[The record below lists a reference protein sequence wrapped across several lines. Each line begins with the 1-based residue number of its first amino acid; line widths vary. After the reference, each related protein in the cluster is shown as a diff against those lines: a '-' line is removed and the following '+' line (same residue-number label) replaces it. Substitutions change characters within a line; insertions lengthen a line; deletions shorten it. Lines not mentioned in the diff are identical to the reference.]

1 MQSLGE
7 HRRARVLLARARMQT
22 GLWIVVAI
30 GTIIT
35 ISLSYVLASRFPRVQ
50 DFMTALVAEEHLLV
64 SKALPIF
71 RTPYYFCA
79 YSDLSLLY
87 EAYDF
92 SSQSEV

>member
-1 MQSLGE
+1 MAVLQSLG
-7 HRRARVLLARARMQT
+7 
-22 GLWIVVAI
+22 VVEI
-30 GTIIT
+30 
-35 ISLSYVLASRFPRVQ
+35 PK
-50 DFMTALVAEEHLLV
+50 EHLLV

>member
-1 MQSLGE
+1 MAAQQ
-7 HRRARVLLARARMQT
+7 LLAC
-22 GLWIVVAI
+22 GEK
-30 GTIIT
+30 TIFKL
-35 ISLSYVLASRFPRVQ
+35 ISEFVRRHLVTPVGNLLALLSKEP
-50 DFMTALVAEEHLLV
+50 LLV